1 MSFPELPVKARRGR
15 VWGAPCREP
24 PKDGHP
30 GHPLLVAL
38 AVAFTLALGL
48 GPLAIVPAVIAVA
61 VAIWLLAGLARG
73 QTPGRAARRTT
84 KPELLGPG
92 GPDDPDR

>member
-1 MSFPELPVKARRGR
+1 VITLVILFV
-15 VWGAPCREP
+15 
-24 PKDGHP
+24 
-30 GHPLLVAL
+30 LVAL

-48 GPLAIVPAVIAVA
+48 GPLAIVPAVLAIA

-73 QTPGRAARRTT
+73 QTPGRAARRAH

-92 GPDDPDR
+92 GPDDPDRGP